1 MIKTLTMRKLTLI
14 AVAALSLTACQNDS
28 LADSSNSFDLK
39 STSAEYV
46 TASSLPVT
54 TVNADITSN
63 TTWSGVIELDGN
75 IAVKNGAKLTIMPGT
90 FIKAKPNSIGEGR
103 GVLIITKTGSIDATG
118 TESQPIVFTS
128 YRLLDGDEDTT
139 AKPGDFGGVI
149 ILGDAPTNLPT
160 TTTVEGLPSSPDF
173 YFGGN
178 NASHSAGI
186 MKYVRIEFAGYD
198 FVGANSG
205 NEVNSLTLA
214 GVGSGTTLDHIQA
227 SYGQDDSFEFF
238 GGTVNA
244 TNLVSFAA
252 EDDNFDFDNGYTG
265 TITCALALADYNSDH
280 TVSGQVSD
288 TNGIE
293 LDNNAGGTSTAL
305 ITHPIVNNLTIV
317 GPQTNPLYSSPSPY
331 TGSKYENGIHIR
343 RNGRLTLNDAVVT
356 GYPTGIRVEGSGSEL
371 SSASTYSS
379 IKVHGFT
386 TAVTGLGTAGIPA
399 ANLVVS
405 ATADAFGMSQP
416 FFNNGGWNVSPRNC
430 GNFQGTWT
438 KYDFSLVD

>member
-1 MIKTLTMRKLTLI
+1 MRKLTLI
-14 AVAALSLTACQNDS
+14 AAAALSLTACQHDS
-28 LADSSNSFDLK
+28 LADSSNSFDMK
-39 STSAEYV
+39 STSAEYI
-46 TASSLPVT
+46 TASTLPVT
-54 TVNADITSN
+54 VVNSDITSN
-63 TTWSGVIELDGN
+63 TTWSGVVELDGN
-75 IAVKNGAKLTIMPGT
+75 IAVRDGATLTILPGT
-90 FIKAKPNSIGEGR
+90 FIKAKPNADGEGR
-103 GVLIITKTGSIDATG
+103 GVLIITKTGQINATG
-118 TESQPIVFTS
+118 TESQPIIFTS
-128 YRLLDGDEDTT
+128 YNLLDGNEDTT
-139 AKPGDFGGVI
+139 AEAGDFGGVI
-149 ILGDAPTNLPT
+149 LLGDAPTNVPT
-160 TTTVEGLPSSPDF
+160 TTTVEGLPQNSMF
-173 YFGGN
+173 YFGGSN
-178 NASHSAGI
+178 SAHNAGT

-205 NEVNSLTLA
+205 NEVNALTLA
-214 GVGSGTTLDHIQA
+214 GVGSGTTLDHIQV

-265 TITCALALADYNSDH
+265 TITCALALADFNSGH

-293 LDNNAGGTSTAL
+293 LDNNAGGTSTPL
-305 ITHPIVNNLTIV
+305 LTHPVINNLTIV
-317 GPQTNPLYSSPSPY
+317 GTQTNQLYTSPSPY
-331 TGSKYENGIHIR
+331 TGPKYENGIHIR
-343 RNGRLTLNDAVVT
+343 RNGKLTLNDAVIT

-386 TAVTGLGTAGIPA
+386 TAVTGLGTSGIPA

-405 ATADAFGMSQP
+405 ATANAFGMSQP
-416 FFNNGGWNVSPRNC
+416 FYNNGGWNVSPRNC

-438 KYDFSLVD
+438 KYDFSIVD

>member
-1 MIKTLTMRKLTLI
+1 MKKLVLI
-14 AVAALSLTACQNDS
+14 AAAALSLTACQNDS
-28 LADSSNSFDLK
+28 LADSSNNSFDMK
-39 STSAEYV
+39 STSAEYI
-46 TASSLPVT
+46 TASALPVT
-54 TVNADITSN
+54 TVNSNITTN

-75 IAVKNGAKLTIMPGT
+75 IAVKDGATLTIMPGT

-103 GVLIITKTGSIDATG
+103 GVLIITKTGKINAVG
-118 TESQPIVFTS
+118 TESQPIIFTS
-128 YRLLDGDEDTT
+128 YKLLDGNEDTT
-139 AKPGDFGGVI
+139 AKAGDFGGVI
-149 ILGDAPTNLPT
+149 LLGDAPTNVPT
-160 TTTVEGLPSSPDF
+160 TTTVEGLPSNSDF
-173 YFGGN
+173 YFGGDN
-178 NASHSAGI
+178 SGHNAGI

-205 NEVNSLTLA
+205 NEVNALTLA
-214 GVGSGTTLDHIQA
+214 GVGSGTTIDHIQV

-265 TITCALALADYNSDH
+265 TITCALALADYNSEH

-305 ITHPIVNNLTIV
+305 ITHPVVNNLTIV
-317 GPQTNPLYSSPSPY
+317 GVKTDVSYASPSPY

-343 RNGRLTLNDAVVT
+343 RSGRLTLNDAVIT

-386 TAVTGLGTAGIPA
+386 NSVLGTGTSGIPS

-405 ATADAFGMSQP
+405 ATADAFGISQA
-416 FFNNGGWNVSPRNC
+416 FFNVGGWNISPRNC
-430 GNFQGTWT
+430 GDFAGVWT
-438 KYDFSLVD
+438 KYDFSLVE

>member
-1 MIKTLTMRKLTLI
+1 MKKLTLI
-14 AVAALSLTACQNDS
+14 AAAVLSLTACQNDS
-28 LADSSNSFDLK
+28 LADSSNSFDMK
-39 STSAEYV
+39 STSAEYI
-46 TASSLPVT
+46 TASALPVT

-75 IAVKNGAKLTIMPGT
+75 ISVRDGATLTIQPGT
-90 FIKAKPNSIGEGR
+90 FIKAKPNAVGEGR
-103 GVLIITKTGSIDATG
+103 GVLIITKSGKINATG
-118 TESQPIVFTS
+118 TESQPIIFTS
-128 YRLLDGDEDTT
+128 YRLLDGNEDTT
-139 AKPGDFGGVI
+139 AEAGDFGGVI
-149 ILGDAPTNLPT
+149 ILGDAPTNVPT
-160 TTTVEGLPSSPDF
+160 TTVVEGLPQNPQF
-173 YFGGN
+173 YFGGTN
-178 NASHSAGI
+178 SAHNGGI

-205 NEVNSLTLA
+205 NEVNALTLA
-214 GVGSGTTLDHIQA
+214 GVGSGTTLDHIQV

-265 TITCALALADYNSDH
+265 TITCALALADVNSGH
-280 TVSGQVSD
+280 TISGGVSD

-305 ITHPIVNNLTIV
+305 ITHPVVNNLTIV
-317 GPQTNPLYSSPSPY
+317 GLQTNQLYSSPSPY

-343 RNGRLTLNDAVVT
+343 RNGKLTLNDAVIT

-405 ATADAFGMSQP
+405 STANAFGMSSP
-416 FFNNGGWNVSPRNC
+416 FFSLAWNVSPRNC

-438 KYDFSLVD
+438 KYDFSIVE

>member
-1 MIKTLTMRKLTLI
+1 MRKLTLI
-14 AVAALSLTACQNDS
+14 AAAALSLTACQNDS
-28 LADSSNSFDLK
+28 LADSSNAFDMK
-39 STSAEYV
+39 STSAEYI
-46 TASSLPVT
+46 TAAGLPVT

-75 IAVKNGAKLTIMPGT
+75 ISVRDGAVLTIQPGT
-90 FIKAKPNSIGEGR
+90 FIKAKPNAAGEGR
-103 GVLIITKTGSIDATG
+103 GVLIITKTGRINATG
-118 TESQPIVFTS
+118 TETQPIIFTS
-128 YRLLDGDEDTT
+128 YRLLDGNEDTT
-139 AKPGDFGGVI
+139 AVPGDFGGVML
-149 ILGDAPTNLPT
+149 LGDAPTNVPT
-160 TTTVEGLPSSPDF
+160 TTVVEGLPQNSQF
-173 YFGGN
+173 YFGGTN
-178 NASHSAGI
+178 SGHTAGT

-205 NEVNSLTLA
+205 NEINGLTVA
-214 GVGSGTTLDHIQA
+214 GVGSGTTLDHIQV

-265 TITCALALADYNSDH
+265 TITCALALADLNSSH
-280 TVSGQVSD
+280 TVSGGVSD

-293 LDNNAGGTSTAL
+293 LDNNAGGTSTTL
-305 ITHPIVNNLTIV
+305 LTHPVVNNLTIV
-317 GPQTNPLYSSPSPY
+317 GTRTNSTLSSPLSGPV
-331 TGSKYENGIHIR
+331 YENGIHIR
-343 RNGRLTLNDAVVT
+343 RNGRLTLNDAVIT
-356 GYPTGIRVEGSGSEL
+356 GYPTGIKVEGSGSEL

-430 GNFQGTWT
+430 GDFQGTWT
-438 KYDFSLVD
+438 KYDFSIVE